1 MMCKKL
7 IKSMD
12 NLADAIDSLVEKLDA
27 IRSDKPKYDELS
39 AVSWQ
44 LKRMADAWCQDKS
57 EKKDDAKQLTPAQR
71 EVRTLNASQ
80 PKWSAEEDEL
90 LLKMVD
96 LIGTRWE
103 MISRTGKFPG
113 RSASALGS
121 RYNNCLKNKR

>member
-57 EKKDDAKQLTPAQR
+57 EKKDDAKQLTPSQR
-71 EVRTLNASQ
+71 
-80 PKWSAEEDEL
+80 
-90 LLKMVD
+90 
-96 LIGTRWE
+96 
-103 MISRTGKFPG
+103 
-113 RSASALGS
+113 
-121 RYNNCLKNKR
+121 